1 MCTKKCVARKQPRF
15 LFERGKVTDCFYENT
30 HLPVSAYQFGLS
42 RVVRFQRHCFFPFF
56 SNAAAAP
63 IFTGIAREKG
73 KAQGHTLEMKFKKK
87 KSCRFLKNP
96 FKIRYIQLHA
106 NSCWANCLLT
116 GVSGV
121 MLNWLWLEK
130 CLNLISNYF
139 SGSHFFKIVFKI
151 DHWFFDCLSIY
162 QSYKTYTKRHVTK
175 RNEKRNTI
183 FTNNHHDSTN
193 NEKIE
198 VCFPR
203 IRRQMWLEELKDH
216 FTLSVHFLR
225 CEVTSMESTKEEEK
239 RGQEILTPATNTRF
253 NRRLVARH

>member
-1 MCTKKCVARKQPRF
+1 MLPTWNEPYGSPSLRICLKREPGKREVFSRVDQWKCENCTHVHEKMCRTQTTTFSIRTRQS
-15 LFERGKVTDCFYENT
+15 TDCFYENT

-183 FTNNHHDSTN
+183 FTNNHL
-193 NEKIE
+193 
-198 VCFPR
+198 R
-203 IRRQMWLEELKDH
+203 IIFYE
-216 FTLSVHFLR
+216 
-225 CEVTSMESTKEEEK
+225 
-239 RGQEILTPATNTRF
+239 
-253 NRRLVARH
+253 